1 MQHEENK
8 WIIYQSWLRSDF
20 SRVMNWGVVELR
32 IGFFLSFFSPLS
44 IPLLSLSLPSSA
56 YEQRGV
62 YTTHREIIDPWRN
75 HWRIVRGWLIPRR
88 WLPGQWPRVER
99 KPVLLLVV
107 SLLDLCIK
115 TRVFCVLI
123 QPPLFFPQKCVCI
136 YLFKQGFSVYLKF
149 LGKILRFW
157 IRHLSSWKEKS
168 QNSVENFF
176 LMDVLICRLWFL
188 AGGY

>member
-1 MQHEENK
+1 MKKTNELFISLGWEVISAVLWTEGLLN
-8 WIIYQSWLRSDF
+8 SALDF
-20 SRVMNWGVVELR
+20 FYLFSL
-32 IGFFLSFFSPLS
+32 LSLS
-44 IPLLSLSLPSSA
+44 LSSLSLPSSA

-115 TRVFCVLI
+115 TRGFCVLI
-123 QPPLFFPQKCVCI
+123 QPPPLLSPKMC
-136 YLFKQGFSVYLKF
+136 VYLPIQTRLF
-149 LGKILRFW
+149 C
-157 IRHLSSWKEKS
+157 
-168 QNSVENFF
+168 
-176 LMDVLICRLWFL
+176 VLKVF
-188 AGGY
+188 G

>member
-1 MQHEENK
+1 MKKTNELFISLGWEVISAVLWTEGLLN
-8 WIIYQSWLRSDF
+8 SALDF
-20 SRVMNWGVVELR
+20 YLFSL
-32 IGFFLSFFSPLS
+32 LSLS
-44 IPLLSLSLPSSA
+44 LSLLSLSLPSSA

-88 WLPGQWPRVER
+88 WLPGQWLRVER

-123 QPPLFFPQKCVCI
+123 QPPLLSPKMC
-136 YLFKQGFSVYLKF
+136 VYLPIQTRLF
-149 LGKILRFW
+149 C
-157 IRHLSSWKEKS
+157 
-168 QNSVENFF
+168 
-176 LMDVLICRLWFL
+176 VLKVFV
-188 AGGY
+188 

>member
-1 MQHEENK
+1 MNYLSVLAEK
-8 WIIYQSWLRSDF
+8 WFQPCY
-20 SRVMNWGVVELR
+20 ELR
-32 IGFFLSFFSPLS
+32 GCWTPHWIFYIFFLSSLYPSP
-44 IPLLSLSLPSSA
+44 LSLPSSA

-88 WLPGQWPRVER
+88 WLPGQWPWVER
-99 KPVLLLVV
+99 KPLLLLVV

-123 QPPLFFPQKCVCI
+123 QPPPFFPQKCVCI
-136 YLFKQGFSVYLKF
+136 NLFKQGFSVYLKF

-176 LMDVLICRLWFL
+176 LDGCFNCRLWFL

>member
-1 MQHEENK
+1 MKKTNELFISLGWEVISAVLWTEGLLN
-8 WIIYQSWLRSDF
+8 SALDF
-20 SRVMNWGVVELR
+20 FNL
-32 IGFFLSFFSPLS
+32 FS
-44 IPLLSLSLPSSA
+44 LLSLSLSSLSLSSSA

-88 WLPGQWPRVER
+88 RLPGQWPRVER

-123 QPPLFFPQKCVCI
+123 QPPPSFPKNVCVSTYSNKAFLCI
-136 YLFKQGFSVYLKF
+136 KSFCVKF
-149 LGKILRFW
+149 
-157 IRHLSSWKEKS
+157 
-168 QNSVENFF
+168 
-176 LMDVLICRLWFL
+176 
-188 AGGY
+188 

>member
-1 MQHEENK
+1 MKKTNELFISLGWEVISAVLWTEGLLN
-8 WIIYQSWLRSDF
+8 SALDF
-20 SRVMNWGVVELR
+20 
-32 IGFFLSFFSPLS
+32 IFFLSSLYPSLS
-44 IPLLSLSLPSSA
+44 SLSLPTSA

-107 SLLDLCIK
+107 SPLDLCIK

-123 QPPLFFPQKCVCI
+123 QPPPPFFPQKCVCI
-136 YLFKQGFSVYLKF
+136 YLFKQGFSVY
-149 LGKILRFW
+149 
-157 IRHLSSWKEKS
+157 
-168 QNSVENFF
+168 
-176 LMDVLICRLWFL
+176 
-188 AGGY
+188 

>member
-1 MQHEENK
+1 MQLEENK

-32 IGFFLSFFSPLS
+32 IGFLSFFSPLS

-123 QPPLFFPQKCVCI
+123 QPPPLLSPKMCVFLPIQTRLFCV
-136 YLFKQGFSVYLKF
+136 LKVF
-149 LGKILRFW
+149 G
-157 IRHLSSWKEKS
+157 
-168 QNSVENFF
+168 
-176 LMDVLICRLWFL
+176 
-188 AGGY
+188 

>member
-1 MQHEENK
+1 MKKTNELFISFGWEVISAVLWTEGLLN
-8 WIIYQSWLRSDF
+8 SALDF
-20 SRVMNWGVVELR
+20 FYL
-32 IGFFLSFFSPLS
+32 FSPLS

-123 QPPLFFPQKCVCI
+123 QPPPSFPKNVCVSTYSNKAFLCI
-136 YLFKQGFSVYLKF
+136 KSFWVKF
-149 LGKILRFW
+149 
-157 IRHLSSWKEKS
+157 
-168 QNSVENFF
+168 
-176 LMDVLICRLWFL
+176 
-188 AGGY
+188 

>member
-32 IGFFLSFFSPLS
+32 TGFFLIFSLLS
-44 IPLLSLSLPSSA
+44 IPLLSLSPFLCIWTARSLH
-56 YEQRGV
+56 
-62 YTTHREIIDPWRN
+62 YTQGNYWSMEEPLANCSRLIDPEA
-75 HWRIVRGWLIPRR
+75 LTPRSVT
-88 WLPGQWPRVER
+88 LVER

-123 QPPLFFPQKCVCI
+123 QPPPPSFPKNVCVFTYSNKAFLCI
-136 YLFKQGFSVYLKF
+136 KSFWVKF
-149 LGKILRFW
+149 
-157 IRHLSSWKEKS
+157 
-168 QNSVENFF
+168 
-176 LMDVLICRLWFL
+176 
-188 AGGY
+188 

>member
-1 MQHEENK
+1 MNYLSVLAEK
-8 WIIYQSWLRSDF
+8 WFQQCY
-20 SRVMNWGVVELR
+20 ELR
-32 IGFFLSFFSPLS
+32 GCWTPHWIFFIFFSSLYPS
-44 IPLLSLSLPSSA
+44 PLSLPSSA

-99 KPVLLLVV
+99 KPVLLLGV

-123 QPPLFFPQKCVCI
+123 QPPPPSFPKNVCVFTYSNKAFLCI
-136 YLFKQGFSVYLKF
+136 KSFWVKF
-149 LGKILRFW
+149 
-157 IRHLSSWKEKS
+157 
-168 QNSVENFF
+168 
-176 LMDVLICRLWFL
+176 
-188 AGGY
+188 

>member
-1 MQHEENK
+1 MNYLSVLAEK
-8 WIIYQSWLRSDF
+8 WFQQCY
-20 SRVMNWGVVELR
+20 ELR
-32 IGFFLSFFSPLS
+32 GCWTPHWIFFLSFSPLS

-99 KPVLLLVV
+99 KPVLLLGV

-123 QPPLFFPQKCVCI
+123 QPPPSSFPKNVCVFTYSNKAFLCI
-136 YLFKQGFSVYLKF
+136 KSFWVKF
-149 LGKILRFW
+149 
-157 IRHLSSWKEKS
+157 
-168 QNSVENFF
+168 
-176 LMDVLICRLWFL
+176 
-188 AGGY
+188 